1 MTDVEHD
8 LSETAPR
15 GARQSPAGAAED
27 CGGCPPSRRRAI
39 AGAGLLA
46 GSAGLLAACGGSEE
60 DGDGDGAPEG
70 GEPVDLAA
78 AADVP
83 LGGALKATEQGFTA
97 MLTQPAEGEFRAFS
111 SACTHQ
117 GCTLNVQGS
126 EIVCPCHSSKFSPE
140 DGSVQGGPAPEP
152 LPEYAVS
159 VSGGRLVIGG

>member
-1 MTDVEHD
+1 MTDSEHD
-8 LSETAPR
+8 LSDTAPR
-15 GARQSPAGAAED
+15 EARQSQAGTAED
-27 CGGCPPSRRRAI
+27 CGACPPSRRRAI

-60 DGDGDGAPEG
+60 GGDGAPEG

-83 LGGALKATEQGFTA
+83 VGGALKATEQGFTA
-97 MLTQPAEGEFRAFS
+97 MLTQPSEGEFKAFS

-159 VSGGRLVIGG
+159 VSGGRLIVGG

>member
-8 LSETAPR
+8 PSDTAPR
-15 GARQSPAGAAED
+15 GPRQSPADAAEE

-46 GSAGLLAACGGSEE
+46 GTAGLLSACGGSDESGGE
-60 DGDGDGAPEG
+60 DGAPEG

-97 MLTQPAEGEFRAFS
+97 VLTQPSEGEFKAFS

-117 GCTLNVQGS
+117 GCTLNVQGA

-159 VSGGRLVIGG
+159 VSGGRLLVGG